1 MELSSPPPVAD
12 VRDLGPTPA
21 LDGLRGVA
29 ILAVLATHV
38 AFLDD
43 GSSRFALRGGYLGVD
58 LFIVLS
64 SFLIGT
70 VLLRSLAGGG
80 LDGVGFARRRLRRLW
95 PALLVFLAVETP
107 VALWF
112 GEEVGRQAAQVGLA
126 VSFTFNWQWSWGEVP
141 PFALV
146 HLWSLAV
153 EAQFYVLLA
162 VGLVLARRHLHRARL
177 VVAVLVCGAVLVAL
191 WRWWLASRG
200 VPRGELYVRTDT
212 RADSMLLGL
221 AAAVAWRHRLVPVRA
236 VPVLAA
242 GAAAFLAVCFLVV
255 PVDAAWL
262 YRGGF
267 TVVAAASALVVA
279 GVATGGTWASRAGG
293 IRWLRWVGA
302 RSYSLYLWHL
312 PIYIWFVEVV
322 PEAPVQVTAPLAIA
336 ASFLVA
342 VASFRWI
349 ESRALAPW
357 RAAE

>member
-1 MELSSPPPVAD
+1 MASDGPARE
-12 VRDLGPTPA
+12 LGPTPA

-29 ILAVLATHV
+29 ILAVLATHI

-58 LFIVLS
+58 VFIVLS

-70 VLLRSLAGGG
+70 VLLRSLARGR
-80 LDGVGFARRRLRRLW
+80 LDGAAFAGRRLRRLW
-95 PALLVFLAVETP
+95 PALLVFLVVETP
-107 VALWF
+107 IALAF
-112 GEEVGRQAAQVGLA
+112 GETLSRQATQVVMALT
-126 VSFTFNWQWSWGEVP
+126 FTFNWQWTLGDVP

-177 VVAVLVCGAVLVAL
+177 VVVVLVLAALLVAL
-191 WRWWLASRG
+191 WRWWLAQRG
-200 VPRGELYVRTDT
+200 VPEAELYVRTDT

-221 AAAVAWRHRLVPVRA
+221 AAAVAWRHRLVPERVL
-236 VPVLAA
+236 VVLAA
-242 GAAAFLAVCFLVV
+242 VAGGFLGLCFLVV
-255 PVDAAWL
+255 PVGAAWL

-267 TVVAAASALVVA
+267 TLVAAAAAIVVVA
-279 GVATGGTWASRAGG
+279 VATGGTWAARIAGA
-293 IRWLRWVGA
+293 RWLRWVGA

-322 PEAPVQVTAPLAIA
+322 PDAPVQLTAPLAVACSIA
-336 ASFLVA
+336 VA
-342 VASFRWI
+342 MASFRWI
-349 ESRALAPW
+349 EARSLASW

>member
-1 MELSSPPPVAD
+1 MELSAAPADD
-12 VRDLGPTPA
+12 VRDLGPTPP

-58 LFIVLS
+58 VFMVLS

-80 LDGVGFARRRLRRLW
+80 LDGPGFARRRLRRLW
-95 PALLVFLAVETP
+95 PALLIFLAIETP

-112 GEEVGRQAAQVGLA
+112 GEGLGRQVTQVGLA
-126 VSFTFNWQWSWGEVP
+126 ASFTFNWQWTFGDIP

-162 VGLVLARRHLHRARL
+162 VGLVLARRHLHRTRLL
-177 VVAVLVCGAVLVAL
+177 VVALLVGAVLVAA
-191 WRWWLASRG
+191 WRWWLAARG
-200 VPRGELYVRTDT
+200 VPQGELYVRTDT

-221 AAAVAWRHRLVPVRA
+221 AAAVVWRHRLLPERV

-242 GAAAFLAVCFLVV
+242 VAAVFLGLCFLFV
-255 PVDAAWL
+255 PVDADWL

-267 TVVAAASALVVA
+267 TLVAAAAALIVA
-279 GVATGGTWASRAGG
+279 GVATGGTWAARASGVA
-293 IRWLRWVGA
+293 WLRWVGA

-322 PEAPVQVTAPLAIA
+322 PDAPVGVTAPLAVA
-336 ASFLVA
+336 CSFLVA
-342 VASFRWI
+342 IASFRWI

>member
-1 MELSSPPPVAD
+1 MELSAAPADD
-12 VRDLGPTPA
+12 VRDLGPTPP

-58 LFIVLS
+58 VFMVLS

-80 LDGVGFARRRLRRLW
+80 LDGPGFARRRLRRLW
-95 PALLVFLAVETP
+95 PALLVFLAIETP

-112 GEEVGRQAAQVGLA
+112 GEDLGRQVTQVGLA
-126 VSFTFNWQWSWGEVP
+126 ASFTFNWQWTLGDIP

-162 VGLVLARRHLHRARL
+162 VGLVLARRHLHRTRL
-177 VVAVLVCGAVLVAL
+177 VVVALLVGAVLVAA
-191 WRWWLASRG
+191 WRWWLAARG

-221 AAAVAWRHRLVPVRA
+221 AAAVVWRHRLLPERV

-242 GAAAFLAVCFLVV
+242 LAAVFLGLCFLFV
-255 PVDAAWL
+255 PVDADWL

-267 TVVAAASALVVA
+267 TLVAAAAALIVT
-279 GVATGGTWASRAGG
+279 GVATGGTWAAQASGVA
-293 IRWLRWVGA
+293 WLRWVGA

-322 PEAPVQVTAPLAIA
+322 PDAPVGVTAPLAVA
-336 ASFLVA
+336 CSFLVA